1 MHTHATTDSPKSSHD
16 HGDPLKTYIA
26 VFASLMV
33 LLFLTVGAYFIDFER
48 FHVGE
53 HSLGWVNTCIALCI
67 AGVKTSLV
75 VLFFMHLRHSTR
87 LTWIVAAAGF
97 IFLCIMVL
105 FTFSDYLSRNAV
117 SESVREAQVDTQT
130 TTHAN
135 GQALLQ
141 DIPNQVSTPGW

>member
-1 MHTHATTDSPKSSHD
+1 MHTQATPDSALSSQEHA
-16 HGDPLKTYIA
+16 DPLKTYIA

-33 LLFLTVGAYFIDFER
+33 LLFLTVGAYFLDFER

-53 HSLGWVNTCIALCI
+53 HTLGWVNTLIALLI

-97 IFLCIMVL
+97 VFLCIMVL

-117 SESVREAQVDTQT
+117 SESVREAQVDPQT
-130 TTHAN
+130 ATHAN
-135 GQALLQ
+135 GEALLQ
-141 DIPNQVSTPGW
+141 EIPNQVNTPGW